1 MSMDQALADDED
13 LKVIVNRMSAREVN
27 KDVVKNWEEEM
38 DGKSKREDTEIKK
51 KIKVSMKH
59 ERIGMFSVVRKM
71 VVMCWNKE
79 KMDKLSM
86 VMRVGKYEL
95 WFNEL
100 WLNLAVIKLFSWKPF
115 KSSQRK
121 YPFPVGRY
129 ERMVMM

>member
-1 MSMDQALADDED
+1 MSMDQGFADDED

-71 VVMCWNKE
+71 VVMCWN
-79 KMDKLSM
+79 M

-95 WFNEL
+95 WFNL
-100 WLNLAVIKLFSWKPF
+100 RRHLGMAIKQFLVCCYKVILMETLQVITEKVPFSSWKI
-115 KSSQRK
+115 
-121 YPFPVGRY
+121 
-129 ERMVMM
+129 